1 MKKLL
6 FVLVVLGIS
15 LQGYAGIEDK
25 DVIGTWSYKVETPE
39 GDLTG
44 QLVFQMK
51 EGKLVGEV
59 NTDDGEVLPLSNI
72 QIKDDNVLYF
82 EVETG
87 YEALVIKVTIDGKSY
102 TGTVESEQGGS
113 MPMTGEK
120 VE

>member
-6 FVLVVLGIS
+6 FVLFVLGIS
-15 LQGYAGIEDK
+15 LQGYAGIEEK

-44 QLVFQMK
+44 KLVFEKK
-51 EGKLVGEV
+51 EGKLVGKV
-59 NTDDGEVLPLSNI
+59 NTDDGEFLDLSNI
-72 QIKDDNVLYF
+72 KIQENNVLYF

-87 YEALVIKVTIDGKSY
+87 YEALIIKVTIDGKSY

-113 MPMTGEK
+113 MPITGEK